1 MITKIEKYTVP
12 PEKIKIS
19 DFENDI
25 LEDDR
30 STTKDGY
37 FVYCGGVDPNWYM
50 KGMIL
55 PVVNP
60 EILDVFIAEDTDD
73 YSEYGFYK
81 EDGRWYREWN

>member
-1 MITKIEKYTVP
+1 MIARIEKYTVS

-25 LEDDR
+25 LEDNR

-37 FVYCGGVDPNWYM
+37 FIYSGGIDPGWYM

-60 EILDVFIAEDTDD
+60 EILDVFIAEDADD